1 MIVISKDRIY
11 HEYFKGG
18 MKVMV
23 DIAQTNASI
32 VRYLTEI
39 VHVEADVTVEDVL
52 RHLIDY
58 QEDITFAMESSL
70 GGYNLQPFLDELIK
84 DVPREDHLLYAEF
97 CHEANVIDGTV
108 VYAPRFGA
116 MGKDIAGGTDME
128 LPYTVELASI
138 SAYKHLTIVLNRSY
152 ELTKIDEVDGK
163 QIDTVLFT
171 GQKEFTLYELL
182 HALLFEIS
190 YYGTPDMRA
199 GTLRE
204 VIANIGGDQ
213 GDFNMSVAQ
222 MEHLKTEEI
231 SRLETELEE
240 SVKNE
245 DYEKSA
251 EIRDKIAQL
260 KRERTGLDPGTNTPP
275 EV

>member
-23 DIAQTNASI
+23 DIAQTNASL
-32 VRYLTEI
+32 VRYLTEV
-39 VHVEADVTVEDVL
+39 VHVESDVTVEDVL

-58 QEDITFAMESSL
+58 QEDISFAMESSL
-70 GGYNLQPFLDELIK
+70 GGYMLQPFLDEIIK
-84 DVPREDHLLYAEF
+84 DVPKEDHLLYAEF
-97 CHEANVIDGTV
+97 CHEANVIDGTL

-116 MGKDIAGGTDME
+116 IGKDIAGNTDNE
-128 LPYTVELASI
+128 LPYTVELAAIGS
-138 SAYKHLTIVLNRSY
+138 YKHLTIVLNRDY
-152 ELTKIDEVDGK
+152 EVTKIDEVDGK

-199 GTLRE
+199 GTLQE
-204 VIANIGGDQ
+204 VITNIGG
-213 GDFNMSVAQ
+213 GDNFNMSLAQ
-222 MEHLKTEEI
+222 VEHLKTEEI
-231 SRLETELEE
+231 GRLEAELEE

-251 EIRDKIAQL
+251 EIRDRIAQL
-260 KRERTGLDPGTNTPP
+260 KRERTGPDPGTNTQP